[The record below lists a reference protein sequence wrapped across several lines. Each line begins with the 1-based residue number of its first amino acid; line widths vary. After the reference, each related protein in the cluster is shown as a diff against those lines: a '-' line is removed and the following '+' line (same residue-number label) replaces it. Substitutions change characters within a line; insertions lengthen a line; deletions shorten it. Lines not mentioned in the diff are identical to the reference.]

1 MVKSMTGFGRAVG
14 HINNNQVTV
23 EIKSLNSKFLE
34 INLRLAQSLRD
45 REMDIRQHI
54 MKTLERGKIDISI
67 SVDETDMQSPTNFN
81 RKVIDAYITELQSI
95 ATQNNIV
102 IHDMLSIVTALPN
115 AVTLQKNETDDE
127 AFAQLMKV
135 VNDCI
140 ANFDH
145 FRKKE
150 GESLQKD
157 LLNNLQSIENHLEQI
172 NGIAPQRIENIK
184 QRILLQLEAAA
195 ENITVDKNRFE
206 QELIY
211 FLERLDINEEK
222 VRLISHLNYFTDH
235 VKGKEVGG
243 KKLGF
248 IIQEMGREINTM
260 GAKANDATIQVH
272 IINMKDDLEKMKEQ
286 VLNIV

>member
-140 ANFDH
+140 ANFDQ

-150 GESLQKD
+150 GEALQQD

-172 NGIAPQRIENIK
+172 NSIAPHRIENIK
-184 QRILLQLEAAA
+184 QRILLQLEAAS

-260 GAKANDATIQVH
+260 GAKANDAAIQVH

>member
-1 MVKSMTGFGRAVG
+1 MTGFGRAVG

-102 IHDMLSIVTALPN
+102 IHDMLSIITALPN

-140 ANFDH
+140 ANFDQ

-150 GESLQKD
+150 GEALQQD

-172 NGIAPQRIENIK
+172 NSIAPHRIENIK
-184 QRILLQLEAAA
+184 QRILLQLEAAS

-260 GAKANDATIQVH
+260 GAKANDAAIQVH

>member
-102 IHDMLSIVTALPN
+102 IHDMLSIITALPN

-140 ANFDH
+140 ANFDQ

-150 GESLQKD
+150 GEALQQD

-172 NGIAPQRIENIK
+172 NSIAPHRIENIK
-184 QRILLQLEAAA
+184 QRILLQLEAAS

-260 GAKANDATIQVH
+260 GAKANDAAIQVH

>member
-1 MVKSMTGFGRAVG
+1 MTGFGRAVG

-95 ATQNNIV
+95 AKQNNIV

-140 ANFDH
+140 ANFDQ

-150 GESLQKD
+150 GESLQQD

-172 NGIAPQRIENIK
+172 NSIAPHRIENIK
-184 QRILLQLEAAA
+184 QRILLQLEAAS

-260 GAKANDATIQVH
+260 GAKANDAAIQVH

>member
-1 MVKSMTGFGRAVG
+1 MTGFGRAVG

-95 ATQNNIV
+95 ATENNIV

-140 ANFDH
+140 ANFDQ

-150 GESLQKD
+150 GEALQQD

-172 NGIAPQRIENIK
+172 NSIAPHRIENIK
-184 QRILLQLEAAA
+184 QRILLQLEAAS

-260 GAKANDATIQVH
+260 GAKANDAAIQVH

>member
-1 MVKSMTGFGRAVG
+1 MTGFGRAVG

-115 AVTLQKNETDDE
+115 AVTLQKNETDDD

-140 ANFDH
+140 TNFDQ

-150 GESLQKD
+150 GESLQQD

-172 NGIAPQRIENIK
+172 NSIAPHRIENIK
-184 QRILLQLEAAA
+184 QRILLQLEAAS

-260 GAKANDATIQVH
+260 GAKANDAAIQVH